1 MPTKKEH
8 SDNATTAEKDTTK
21 PKASPTTSQAGEETQ
36 GEEMVSRERY
46 LRALADLAN
55 LRTRTARERAEWIP
69 TVKKQVLLPLL
80 PILDDFDRAIAAST
94 EDNPLYEGIT
104 LVRKNMH
111 DALEAQGLHTLATQ
125 VGDAFDSE
133 QHEALSQLPA
143 PKEGLKGKI
152 TAIVT
157 PGYRLNDQIIR
168 IANVIIGI

>member
-8 SDNATTAEKDTTK
+8 SDDANGAKKDTTK
-21 PKASPTTSQAGEETQ
+21 PKASTAASQETEETQ
-36 GEEMVSRERY
+36 GEEMVNRERY

-55 LRTRTARERAEWIP
+55 LRTRIMREREEWTP
-69 TVKKQVLLPLL
+69 TVKKKLLLPLL
-80 PILDDFDRAIAAST
+80 PILDDFDRAIAASK

-111 DALEAQGLHTLATQ
+111 DVLKAQGLHTLATQ

-143 PKEGLKGKI
+143 PEESLKGKI

-168 IANVIIGI
+168 VANVIIGL